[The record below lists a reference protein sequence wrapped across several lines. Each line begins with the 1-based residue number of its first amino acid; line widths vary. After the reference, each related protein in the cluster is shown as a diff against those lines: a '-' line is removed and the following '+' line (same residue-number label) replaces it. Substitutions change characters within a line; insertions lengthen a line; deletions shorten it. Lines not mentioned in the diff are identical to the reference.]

1 MKDGSSHPI
10 FQVNAIRSKI
20 LRFAGE
26 SLWVIAC
33 ALALAGSLILHR
45 SWPIQWI
52 GAGAMFILSLSAIV
66 LTRFHVR
73 HSPLGGISVVIA
85 ERILWVGAL
94 AAILGV
100 QVINQSMGPR
110 DLVGAGFLITAPLLA
125 SAMLLSAL
133 IGPAISVFTLTVVCF
148 LLGIS
153 GSVPIETLV
162 ASWLSGA
169 IGSHSV
175 NPLKQRSDLLRSM
188 TIVALAQAVIA
199 TATTAMTMST
209 VRPVVESAAWAAL
222 AAVIGTSIF
231 WLGVAL
237 LERLFGL
244 VSDWSLLELCSPEH
258 PLLRELTLKAP
269 GTYAHS
275 VMVGNLAENAAR
287 EVGANA
293 VLCRALA
300 YFHDVGKLVRPSYF
314 IENQRGFNPHDQIP
328 PQLSARILIEH
339 VKDGV
344 ELARKH
350 RLPRVIQ
357 DGISQHHGTSL
368 IAYFWNRAHE
378 AESTAPIT
386 EDSFR
391 YDGPKPQSKELAIL
405 HLSDSIEALSRS
417 LNSSSTEEIEIA
429 VRRVI
434 EERRADG
441 QLDECD
447 LTFADLRKIEQSFLR
462 SLGALRHE
470 RIAYPE
476 EMTHDTEKPSHY
488 DLEQLRAA
496 YPDEHPPHGA

>member
-1 MKDGSSHPI
+1 
-10 FQVNAIRSKI
+10 
-20 LRFAGE
+20 
-26 SLWVIAC
+26 
-33 ALALAGSLILHR
+33 
-45 SWPIQWI
+45 
-52 GAGAMFILSLSAIV
+52 
-66 LTRFHVR
+66 
-73 HSPLGGISVVIA
+73 
-85 ERILWVGAL
+85 
-94 AAILGV
+94 
-100 QVINQSMGPR
+100 
-110 DLVGAGFLITAPLLA
+110 
-125 SAMLLSAL
+125 
-133 IGPAISVFTLTVVCF
+133 
-148 LLGIS
+148 
-153 GSVPIETLV
+153 
-162 ASWLSGA
+162 
-169 IGSHSV
+169 
-175 NPLKQRSDLLRSM
+175 
-188 TIVALAQAVIA
+188 
-199 TATTAMTMST
+199 
-209 VRPVVESAAWAAL
+209 
-222 AAVIGTSIF
+222 
-231 WLGVAL
+231 

-476 EMTHDTEKPSHY
+476 EMTHATEKPSHY